1 MERQRPRHLGQLGLQ
16 SLRDFRLQ
24 RTSSWRSYR
33 LCRRDSILRQGEWQV
48 EETGDW
54 FLRLELSTRSSLSKR
69 PLPILLHAKTSFL
82 FHIQQFLLFFSFLFL
97 ICLLSTQM
105 L

>member
-1 MERQRPRHLGQLGLQ
+1 MERQRPRHLGQFGLQ

-54 FLRLELSTRSSLSKR
+54 FLRLKLADSVLSPSKGLSPSPSRQTFFSS
-69 PLPILLHAKTSFL
+69 PISSSF
-82 FHIQQFLLFFSFLFL
+82 FLLFLTH
-97 ICLLSTQM
+97 LLSTPM